1 MSTLGFTIQTI
12 GEVMIGITILYV
24 HHKMLREKKFDKSV
38 LTDIRIEQWTGLIG
52 ILMIIIGY
60 LIQVIN

>member
-24 HHKMLREKKFDKSV
+24 HHKMLREKKFDKKV
-38 LTDIRIEQWTGLIG
+38 FADIRIEQWTGLIG
-52 ILMIIIGY
+52 IIMIIFGY
-60 LIQVIN
+60 IIQITN